1 VSHARMRP
9 FGDVISI
16 DTAREIVRTAG
27 TPVGRVDRVP
37 LRDAHH
43 RVLAQDVV
51 SPRDVPPFARA
62 AMDGYAVR
70 ASDTLAAGRSTPKIL
85 QVVETIYTGQVPTVS
100 VGAGQCSEIATGAPL
115 PPGADAVVMVEDTEP
130 GPDGMVRILARV
142 ASHQHVGAQGA
153 DIQAGQTVLRRGDVL
168 TASRLGA
175 IAAMGFTEVEVFA
188 SPRVAI
194 LSTGNEIIEPGQP
207 LAPGQLYDVN
217 RYTLTAVV
225 GDHGGVPV
233 PYGTAP
239 DTLAELE
246 TAVEACL
253 AEDLVVLS
261 GGSSVG
267 ERDLILDV
275 VAAHGDVHFHG
286 IAVKPGKPT
295 LFGSINGKP
304 VFGMSGYPTS
314 CLINAYVLIV
324 PVLRR
329 MAHLPPHEPRKVSA
343 RLARR
348 VSSVAGR
355 HQFLTVRVADGLAHP
370 AFKGSGDITSMSQA
384 DGFVE
389 IPASVDS
396 VEEGT
401 VVDVVLF

>member
-1 VSHARMRP
+1 MRP
-9 FGDVISI
+9 FGDVIPI
-16 DTAREIVRTAG
+16 DTAREIVRASG
-27 TPVGRVDRVP
+27 SPLGRQERVSLP
-37 LRDAHH
+37 NAHH
-43 RVLAQDVV
+43 RVLAQAIV

-70 ASDTLAAGRSTPKIL
+70 ASDTAEAGRSTPKVL
-85 QVVETIYTGQVPTVS
+85 RVVETIYTGQVPTAS
-100 VGAGQCSEIATGAPL
+100 VGAEQCSEIATGAPL
-115 PPGADAVVMVEDTEP
+115 PVGADAVVMVEDTEP
-130 GPDGMVRILARV
+130 GPDGTVHILSPVSA
-142 ASHQHVGAQGA
+142 HQHVGAQGA
-153 DIQAGQTVLRRGDVL
+153 DIRAGQTVLRPGDLV

-175 IAAMGFTEVEVFA
+175 IAAMGFTEVDVFA
-188 SPRVAI
+188 RPRVAI
-194 LSTGNEIIEPGQP
+194 LSTGNEIVEPGQP

-217 RYTLTAVV
+217 RYTLAAVV
-225 GDHGGVPV
+225 SEHGGVPIS
-233 PYGTAP
+233 YGTAP
-239 DTLAELE
+239 DTLAELG
-246 TAVEACL
+246 TAFDACL

-267 ERDLILDV
+267 ERDFILDV
-275 VAAHGDVHFHG
+275 VAARGEVHFHG

-295 LFGSINGKP
+295 LFGSVRGKP

-314 CLINAYVLIV
+314 CLINAYILIV

-329 MAHLPPHEPRKVSA
+329 IAHLPPHEPRRITA
-343 RLARR
+343 RLAR
-348 VSSVAGR
+348 SIGSVAGR

-389 IPASVDS
+389 IPASVES

-401 VVDVVLF
+401 VVEVILF